1 MRLAIVRWK
10 YFVVW
15 IFLGRQFFQ
24 QFFYGRES
32 LCIAKE
38 QLPTD
43 IHFIWRRVS
52 ASLRIK
58 ISWNRI
64 KDYRTFNN
72 YVLLGDNALSPNE
85 CQGMSKKKKK
95 VTYQK
100 RSFFNPTFLSSSV
113 KPSSSSFLIFIHNCM
128 PYTSFNSFDSLLFL
142 CETQWAISR
151 KQKNTYLNFS
161 HTQYYYKSW
170 G

>member
-1 MRLAIVRWK
+1 MRHAIVCWK

-15 IFLGRQFFQ
+15 TFLGRQFFQ

-85 CQGMSKKKKK
+85 CQGMSKK
-95 VTYQK
+95 
-100 RSFFNPTFLSSSV
+100 RLPTKNVLSSILPFFPPLSG
-113 KPSSSSFLIFIHNCM
+113 PLPPLFPHLYTQLHAIHILQFLWLTLI
-128 PYTSFNSFDSLLFL
+128 SLWDSMGH
-142 CETQWAISR
+142 
-151 KQKNTYLNFS
+151 KQKTEEYVFKLFAY
-161 HTQYYYKSW
+161 TVLL
-170 G
+170 